1 MKTREERKRDKLL
14 RVLDTLALILFI
26 LAIFSFL
33 LAFLVPVP
41 EAQAREIEPG
51 EPQIVEAV
59 VEAVYDPAWDIPATA
74 EAECTDV
81 YLGEYTLTAYCACA
95 KCCGKWA
102 NGYTATGTLAT
113 EGRTIAVDPGVVPY
127 GSKVLLIWPDGTQH
141 EYIAEDCGSGI
152 NGNRIDVFIAD
163 HEAARVFGVQH
174 AAVYLRAE

>member
-14 RVLDTLALILFI
+14 SFLETLALILFI
-26 LAIFSFL
+26 LAIFSFVL
-33 LAFLVPVP
+33 SVILPVP
-41 EAQAREIEPG
+41 EAQARVIEPE
-51 EPQIVEAV
+51 EPQIIEA
-59 VEAVYDPAWDIPATA
+59 AYDPAWDIPAA
-74 EAECTDV
+74 EEAECTDV
-81 YLGEYTLTAYCACA
+81 YLGEYTLTAYCACPI
-95 KCCGKWA
+95 CCGQWS

-113 EGRTIAVDPGVVPY
+113 EGRTIAVDPRVIPY

-174 AAVYLRAE
+174 AAAYLTE

>member
-14 RVLDTLALILFI
+14 SFLDTLALILFI
-26 LAIFSFL
+26 LAILSFL
-33 LAFLVPVP
+33 LAFLAPVP
-41 EAQAREIEPG
+41 DAQAREIEPV
-51 EPQIVEAV
+51 EPQI
-59 VEAVYDPAWDIPATA
+59 VEAVYDPAWDIPATE

-81 YLGEYTLTAYCACA
+81 YLGEYTLTAYCACPI
-95 KCCGKWA
+95 CCGRWS

-127 GSKVLLIWPDGTQH
+127 GSKVLLIWPDGTRH

-152 NGNRIDVFIAD
+152 NGNRIDVFIAN

-174 AAVYLRAE
+174 AAAYLTE

>member
-14 RVLDTLALILFI
+14 SFLDTLALILFI
-26 LAIFSFL
+26 LAILSFL
-33 LAFLVPVP
+33 LAFLAPVP
-41 EAQAREIEPG
+41 DAQAREIEPE
-51 EPQIVEAV
+51 EPQI
-59 VEAVYDPAWDIPATA
+59 VEAVYDPAWDIPATE

-81 YLGEYTLTAYCACA
+81 YLGEYTLTAYCACPI
-95 KCCGKWA
+95 CCGRWS

-113 EGRTIAVDPGVVPY
+113 EGHTIAVDPGVVPY

-174 AAVYLRAE
+174 AAAYLTE

>member
-14 RVLDTLALILFI
+14 SFLNTLALILFI
-26 LAIFSFL
+26 LAILSFL

-41 EAQAREIEPG
+41 EAQAREIEPV
-51 EPQIVEAV
+51 EPQI
-59 VEAVYDPAWDIPATA
+59 VEAVYDPAWDIPAT
-74 EAECTDV
+74 EKAECTDV
-81 YLGEYTLTAYCACA
+81 YLGEYTLTAYCACPI
-95 KCCGKWA
+95 CCGQWS
-102 NGYTATGTLAT
+102 NGYTATGTLAM

-174 AAVYLRAE
+174 AAAYLTE

>member
-14 RVLDTLALILFI
+14 SFLDTLALILFI
-26 LAIFSFL
+26 LAVLCFACAALRSE
-33 LAFLVPVP
+33 PK
-41 EAQAREIEPG
+41 AQALDTEPEPE
-51 EPQIVEAV
+51 EPQIIEADH
-59 VEAVYDPAWDIPATA
+59 DPAWDIPAA
-74 EAECTDV
+74 EESAVCEDI
-81 YLGEYTLTAYCACA
+81 YLGDYTLTAYCACA

-113 EGRTIAVDPGVVPY
+113 EGRTIAVDPDVVPY

-141 EYIAEDCGSGI
+141 EYIAEDCGSAI

-174 AAVYLRAE
+174 AAAYLRAE

>member
-1 MKTREERKRDKLL
+1 MKTREEIKRDKLL
-14 RVLDTLALILFI
+14 SFLDTLALILFI
-26 LAIFSFL
+26 LAVLCFACAALRSE
-33 LAFLVPVP
+33 P
-41 EAQAREIEPG
+41 EAQALDIEPEPG
-51 EPQIVEAV
+51 EPKEPQIVEAV
-59 VEAVYDPAWDIPATA
+59 YDSAWDIPATE

-81 YLGEYTLTAYCACA
+81 YLGEYTLTAYCACPI
-95 KCCGKWA
+95 CCGQWS
-102 NGYTATGTLAT
+102 NGYTAAGTLAT

-174 AAVYLRAE
+174 AAAYLTE

>member
-14 RVLDTLALILFI
+14 SFLDTLALILFI

-41 EAQAREIEPG
+41 EAQAREIEPV
-51 EPQIVEAV
+51 EPQI
-59 VEAVYDPAWDIPATA
+59 VEAVYDPAWDIPATE

-81 YLGEYTLTAYCACA
+81 YLGEYTLTAYCACPT
-95 KCCGKWA
+95 CCGQWS

-127 GSKVLLIWPDGTQH
+127 GSKVLLIWPDGAQH

-174 AAVYLRAE
+174 AAAYLTE

>member
-14 RVLDTLALILFI
+14 SFLDTLALILFI
-26 LAIFSFL
+26 LAILSFL
-33 LAFLVPVP
+33 LAFLAPVP
-41 EAQAREIEPG
+41 DAQAREIEPV
-51 EPQIVEAV
+51 EPQI
-59 VEAVYDPAWDIPATA
+59 VEAVYDPAWDIPATE

-81 YLGEYTLTAYCACA
+81 YLGEYTLTAYCACPI
-95 KCCGKWA
+95 CCGRWS

-127 GSKVLLIWPDGTQH
+127 GSKVLLSWPDGTQH

-174 AAVYLRAE
+174 AAAYLTE

>member
-14 RVLDTLALILFI
+14 AFLDLLALVFFI
-26 LAIFSFL
+26 LAIFCFVIAVFL
-33 LAFLVPVP
+33 PPV
-41 EAQAREIEPG
+41 EAQAREIEPE
-51 EPQIVEAV
+51 EPQIIEA
-59 VEAVYDPAWDIPATA
+59 AYDPAWDVPATE

-81 YLGEYTLTAYCACA
+81 YLGEYTLTAYCACSR
-95 KCCGKWA
+95 CCGSYA

-127 GSKVLLIWPDGTQH
+127 GAKVLLIWPDGTQH

-174 AAVYLRAE
+174 AAAYLTE

>member
-14 RVLDTLALILFI
+14 SFLETLALILFI
-26 LAIFSFL
+26 LAVFSFL
-33 LAFLVPVP
+33 LAVILPVP
-41 EAQAREIEPG
+41 EAQARVIEPE
-51 EPQIVEAV
+51 EPQIVEA
-59 VEAVYDPAWDIPATA
+59 AYDPAWDIPATE
-74 EAECTDV
+74 EAACTDA
-81 YLGEYTLTAYCACA
+81 YLGEYTLTAYCACPI
-95 KCCGKWA
+95 CCGQWS

-174 AAVYLRAE
+174 AAAYLTE

>member
-14 RVLDTLALILFI
+14 SFLNTLALILFI
-26 LAIFSFL
+26 LAILSFL

-41 EAQAREIEPG
+41 EAQAREIEPV
-51 EPQIVEAV
+51 EPKIVETA
-59 VEAVYDPAWDIPATA
+59 YDPAWDIPATE

-81 YLGEYTLTAYCACA
+81 YLGEYTLTAYCACPI
-95 KCCGKWA
+95 CCGQWSS
-102 NGYTATGTLAT
+102 GYTATGTLAT

-127 GSKVLLIWPDGTQH
+127 GSKVLLIWPDGTRH

-174 AAVYLRAE
+174 AAAYLTE

>member
-14 RVLDTLALILFI
+14 SFLETLALILFI
-26 LAIFSFL
+26 LAVFSFL
-33 LAFLVPVP
+33 LAVILPVP
-41 EAQAREIEPG
+41 EAQARVIEPE
-51 EPQIVEAV
+51 EPQIVEA
-59 VEAVYDPAWDIPATA
+59 AYDPAWDIPATE
-74 EAECTDV
+74 EAACTDV
-81 YLGEYTLTAYCACA
+81 YLGEYTLTAYCACTI
-95 KCCGKWA
+95 CCGQWS

-174 AAVYLRAE
+174 AAAYLTE

>member
-14 RVLDTLALILFI
+14 SFLETLALILFI
-26 LAIFSFL
+26 LAVFSFVL
-33 LAFLVPVP
+33 SVILPVP
-41 EAQAREIEPG
+41 EAQARVIEPE
-51 EPQIVEAV
+51 EPQIVEA
-59 VEAVYDPAWDIPATA
+59 AYDPAWDIPATE
-74 EAECTDV
+74 EAACTDV
-81 YLGEYTLTAYCACA
+81 YLGEYTLTAYCACPI
-95 KCCGKWA
+95 CCGQWS

-174 AAVYLRAE
+174 AAAYLTE

>member
-14 RVLDTLALILFI
+14 SFLDTLALILFI
-26 LAIFSFL
+26 LAILSFL
-33 LAFLVPVP
+33 LAFLAPVP
-41 EAQAREIEPG
+41 EAQAREIEPV
-51 EPQIVEAV
+51 EPKI
-59 VEAVYDPAWDIPATA
+59 VEAVYDPAWDIPATE

-81 YLGEYTLTAYCACA
+81 YLGEYTLTAYCACPI
-95 KCCGKWA
+95 CCGRWS

-174 AAVYLRAE
+174 AAAYLTE

>member
-14 RVLDTLALILFI
+14 SFLDTLALILFI
-26 LAIFSFL
+26 LAIVSFL
-33 LAFLVPVP
+33 LAFLAPVP
-41 EAQAREIEPG
+41 EAQAREIEPE
-51 EPQIVEAV
+51 EPQIVETA
-59 VEAVYDPAWDIPATA
+59 YDPAWDIPATE
-74 EAECTDV
+74 EATCTDV
-81 YLGEYTLTAYCACA
+81 YLGEYTLTAYCACPI
-95 KCCGKWA
+95 CCGQWS

-174 AAVYLRAE
+174 AAAYLTE

>member
-14 RVLDTLALILFI
+14 KFLETLALILFI
-26 LAIFSFL
+26 LAIFCFAIAVFL
-33 LAFLVPVP
+33 PP
-41 EAQAREIEPG
+41 MEAQAREIEPVELA
-51 EPQIVEAV
+51 EPQIIEA
-59 VEAVYDPAWDIPATA
+59 AYDPAWDIPATE
-74 EAECTDV
+74 EAACTDV
-81 YLGEYTLTAYCACA
+81 YLGEYTLTAYCACPI
-95 KCCGKWA
+95 CCGQWS

-113 EGRTIAVDPGVVPY
+113 EGRTIAVDPSVIPY

-174 AAVYLRAE
+174 AAAYLTE

>member
-14 RVLDTLALILFI
+14 SFLDTLALILFI
-26 LAIFSFL
+26 LAVLCFACATLRSET
-33 LAFLVPVP
+33 
-41 EAQAREIEPG
+41 EAQAREIEPV
-51 EPQIVEAV
+51 EPQI
-59 VEAVYDPAWDIPATA
+59 VEAVYDPAWDIPATE

-95 KCCGKWA
+95 KCCGQWS

-163 HEAARVFGVQH
+163 HEAALVFGVQY
-174 AAVYLRAE
+174 AAAYLTE

>member
-14 RVLDTLALILFI
+14 SFLDTLALILFI
-26 LAIFSFL
+26 LAVLCFACATLRSET
-33 LAFLVPVP
+33 
-41 EAQAREIEPG
+41 EAQAREIEPV
-51 EPQIVEAV
+51 EPQI
-59 VEAVYDPAWDIPATA
+59 VEAVYDPAWDIPATE

-95 KCCGKWA
+95 KCCGQWS

-113 EGRTIAVDPGVVPY
+113 EGRTIAVDPDVVPY

-174 AAVYLRAE
+174 AAAYLTE

>member
-14 RVLDTLALILFI
+14 SFLDTLALILFI
-26 LAIFSFL
+26 LAILSFL
-33 LAFLVPVP
+33 LAFLAPVP
-41 EAQAREIEPG
+41 EAQAREIEPV
-51 EPQIVEAV
+51 EPQIVEAG
-59 VEAVYDPAWDIPATA
+59 YDPAWDIPATE

-81 YLGEYTLTAYCACA
+81 YLGEYTLTAYCACPI
-95 KCCGKWA
+95 CCGQWS

-174 AAVYLRAE
+174 AAAYLTE

>member
-14 RVLDTLALILFI
+14 SFLDTLALILFI
-26 LAIFSFL
+26 LAVLSFL
-33 LAFLVPVP
+33 LAFLAPVP
-41 EAQAREIEPG
+41 EAQAREIELV
-51 EPQIVEAV
+51 EPQI
-59 VEAVYDPAWDIPATA
+59 VEAVYDPAWDIPATE

-81 YLGEYTLTAYCACA
+81 YLGEYTLTAYCACQI
-95 KCCGKWA
+95 CCGRWS

-174 AAVYLRAE
+174 AAAYLTE

>member
-14 RVLDTLALILFI
+14 SFLDTLALIFFT
-26 LAIFSFL
+26 LAIFAFL
-33 LAFLVPVP
+33 LALIESGP
-41 EAQAREIEPG
+41 EAQAREIEPV
-51 EPQIVEAV
+51 EPQIVEA
-59 VEAVYDPAWDIPATA
+59 AYDPAWDIPATE

-81 YLGEYTLTAYCACA
+81 YLGEYTLTAYCACPI
-95 KCCGKWA
+95 CCGQWS

-174 AAVYLRAE
+174 AAAYLTE

>member
-14 RVLDTLALILFI
+14 KFLETLALILFI
-26 LAIFSFL
+26 LAVFSFAL
-33 LAFLVPVP
+33 SVILPVP
-41 EAQAREIEPG
+41 EAQARAIEPE
-51 EPQIVEAV
+51 EPQIVETA
-59 VEAVYDPAWDIPATA
+59 YDPAWDIPATE
-74 EAECTDV
+74 EAACTDV
-81 YLGEYTLTAYCACA
+81 YLGEYTLTAYCACPI
-95 KCCGKWA
+95 CCGQWS
-102 NGYTATGTLAT
+102 NGYTATGALAT

-174 AAVYLRAE
+174 AAAYLTE

>member
-1 MKTREERKRDKLL
+1 MKTREEIKRDKLL
-14 RVLDTLALILFI
+14 SFLDTLALILFI
-26 LAIFSFL
+26 LAIVSFL

-41 EAQAREIEPG
+41 DAQAREIEPV
-51 EPQIVEAV
+51 EPQI
-59 VEAVYDPAWDIPATA
+59 VEAVYDPAWDIPATE

-81 YLGEYTLTAYCACA
+81 YLGEYTLTAYCACPI
-95 KCCGKWA
+95 CCGRWS

-174 AAVYLRAE
+174 AAAYLTE

>member
-14 RVLDTLALILFI
+14 SFLETLALILFI
-26 LAIFSFL
+26 LAVFSFVL
-33 LAFLVPVP
+33 SVILPVP
-41 EAQAREIEPG
+41 ETQARVIEPV
-51 EPQIVEAV
+51 EPQIVEA
-59 VEAVYDPAWDIPATA
+59 AYDPAWDIPATE

-81 YLGEYTLTAYCACA
+81 YLGEYTLTAYCACPI
-95 KCCGKWA
+95 CCGQWS

-127 GSKVLLIWPDGTQH
+127 GSRVLLIWPDGTQH

-174 AAVYLRAE
+174 AAAYLTE

>member
-1 MKTREERKRDKLL
+1 MKTREERKRDRLL
-14 RVLDTLALILFI
+14 EFLETLALILFI
-26 LAIFSFL
+26 LAVFSFV
-33 LAFLVPVP
+33 LAVILPVP
-41 EAQAREIEPG
+41 EAQARVIEPE
-51 EPQIVEAV
+51 EPQIVEA
-59 VEAVYDPAWDIPATA
+59 AYDPAWDIPATE
-74 EAECTDV
+74 EAACTDV
-81 YLGEYTLTAYCACA
+81 YLGEYTLTAYCACPI
-95 KCCGKWA
+95 CCGQWS

-174 AAVYLRAE
+174 AAAYLTE

>member
-1 MKTREERKRDKLL
+1 MKTREEIKRDKLL
-14 RVLDTLALILFI
+14 SFLDTLALILFI
-26 LAIFSFL
+26 LAILSFL

-41 EAQAREIEPG
+41 EAQAREIEPV
-51 EPQIVEAV
+51 EPKI
-59 VEAVYDPAWDIPATA
+59 VEAVYDPAWDIPATE

-81 YLGEYTLTAYCACA
+81 YLGEYALTAYCACPI
-95 KCCGKWA
+95 CCGQWS

-141 EYIAEDCGSGI
+141 KYIAEDCGSGI

-174 AAVYLRAE
+174 AAAYLTE

>member
-14 RVLDTLALILFI
+14 SFLDTLALILFI
-26 LAIFSFL
+26 LAVLCFACATLRSET
-33 LAFLVPVP
+33 
-41 EAQAREIEPG
+41 EAQAREIEPV
-51 EPQIVEAV
+51 EPQI
-59 VEAVYDPAWDIPATA
+59 VEAVYDPAWDIPATE

-95 KCCGKWA
+95 KCCGRWS

-174 AAVYLRAE
+174 AAAYLTE